1 MRNKQNIGER
11 VYKIRQRNNFI
22 EKMSKCPGNG
32 VSSAEKDSR
41 SWKKAPSAKGCIPE
55 DVVPGILLRQQKML
69 LGSQRFARQLDL
81 QRLFT
86 PITDMRKTIILL

>member
-1 MRNKQNIGER
+1 MRNKQNIRER

-22 EKMSKCPGNG
+22 EKMSKFPEAGA
-32 VSSAEKDSR
+32 SSAEKDSR

-86 PITDMRKTIILL
+86 PSTDMRKTIIL